1 MQGPNRE
8 GFMDVRSWCRRF
20 TIVAGLAVVTLG
32 VCPAEARSHPEGRVG
47 VPGMVA
53 RVVPSVVSIT
63 TRQIERDQ
71 FNQPVPTRGL
81 GSGFII
87 DGQGHVVTN
96 NHVVDGAEDI
106 KVALTDGRVFRAVL
120 VGADRFTDLAVLK
133 IEGKILP
140 ALALGNSGRL
150 AVGESVVAIG
160 SPLWIEGGPTVT
172 AGVVSALG
180 RSMEQPGLPTLH
192 NLIQTDAAIN
202 PGNSGGP
209 LLNLRGEVIGINTA
223 VIASA
228 HGIGFAISSGTAK
241 PVIRE
246 LVAHGLVVRPSL
258 RIAAVSLTRQL
269 AYTNELPIDRGA
281 LVTRVD
287 EGGAGQVAGIE
298 PGDVITSI
306 GGRPIVDLHHFHEE
320 LARHRIGEAV
330 EVAVWRDGQTVILK
344 PVLEKEP

>member
-1 MQGPNRE
+1 
-8 GFMDVRSWCRRF
+8 MDARSWCRLM
-20 TIVAGLAVVTLG
+20 IAIAGLALAAMWTG
-32 VCPAEARSHPEGRVG
+32 PAEARSHPEGRVG

-53 RVVPSVVSIT
+53 RALPSVVSIT

-87 DGQGHVVTN
+87 DRQGHVLTN
-96 NHVVDGAEDI
+96 NHVVEGAQDI

-133 IEGKILP
+133 IESKNLP
-140 ALALGNSGRL
+140 ALPLGGSARL

-172 AGVVSALG
+172 TGVVSALG

-209 LLNLRGEVIGINTA
+209 LLNLRGEVVGINTA

-228 HGIGFAISSGTAK
+228 HGIGFAISSGAAK

-246 LVAHGLVVRPSL
+246 LVAHGRVIRPSL

-269 AYTNELPIDRGA
+269 AYANDLPVDRGA
-281 LVTRVD
+281 LVIRVD
-287 EGGAGQVAGIE
+287 KEGAGEAAGLE

-306 GGRPIVDLHHFHEE
+306 GGKLITDLHHLHDE
-320 LARHRIGEAV
+320 LSRHRIGETV
-330 EVAVWRDGQTVILK
+330 EVAAWRDGQTVTLRA
-344 PVLEKEP
+344 VLEEEP